1 MRHTFVRQ
9 KSVLKSAQSKINDSI
24 LRSTL
29 KKIFMVLRCLR
40 LAIREKVTK
49 KYKFDTS
56 LSKQFLL
63 IFCLINCLLC
73 PPYTHIY
80 IYSVPYYRYYYP
92 SYFIG
97 CVFFNKML
105 KISTSSFRMFLFL
118 RTTAQMTTAK
128 QAVGRS
134 MYCEFLSSDKFAPRH
149 LGPNDAEQQQ
159 MLNAIGCRYKLNLD
173 VMDAISKKDHVDS
186 PFY

>member
-56 LSKQFLL
+56 L
-63 IFCLINCLLC
+63 
-73 PPYTHIY
+73 
-80 IYSVPYYRYYYP
+80 
-92 SYFIG
+92 
-97 CVFFNKML
+97 FFNKML

-149 LGPNDAEQQQ
+149 LGPNDTEQQQ
-159 MLNAIGCRYKLNLD
+159 MLNVIGCRNGVDPEYS
-173 VMDAISKKDHVDS
+173 SKTCR
-186 PFY
+186 FTL